1 MFENHSFPWTARR
14 FANMAGCAV
23 QNEQLEP
30 EMKRIL
36 IGLIVAAG
44 LGAGGW
50 FGFNLYV
57 QHRATGEVEAAF
69 ERIRSGG
76 GKASHGKITFEL
88 ATRTLT
94 IEDIAVEPAQPQLAK
109 IKVAKVTAVGVRQPD
124 ETHFSADNIDLSGVE
139 VAYTSSEQAKLKA
152 NYKIPQISAR
162 DFYGPTRADGTP
174 LSGSIIDMYRFMLAQ
189 YATVSAS
196 SITAPTIAVNVD
208 AGSGNAGSGDYVYS
222 GLSVQNLNRGKIE
235 TAKTDRVSFT
245 LDLAQPSKP
254 AKMTGEMSGL
264 AIYDFD
270 ATAVRAA
277 LDQQVSSD
285 DNFHRIYRRI
295 SVNSYVVTTAPGVRV
310 LIDGITFDDIAIRP
324 SKFRPA
330 EIIALV
336 PADGSIPTPAQ
347 SRDMIEKVADFFE
360 GFRIGKAEVGKQ
372 TVETPQ
378 GTGRLNA
385 VKYDQDKIALEGLEM
400 PLPQGQLKME
410 RFTLKSFSA
419 GNLMRWAASLKTP
432 GQPPSPDQMLGL
444 FRVLEGA
451 EIKGV
456 VSPYKTTRQLFTIDT
471 ISLNWGQLVGS
482 IPSKANL
489 VVKMVTPT
497 DPANPALQPL
507 IMAGVDKL
515 AIDLDLGA
523 AWTESTGAFALAP
536 ATIDLGNLAKAQVG
550 FALANVPRG
559 LFTTDP
565 VQAMGQA
572 AQVET
577 GAIELSLRDSGVVDL
592 VVAQFA
598 RMQNVS
604 RDAARSAIVEMIRA
618 QGEKIAGASAD
629 AKGAVDA
636 LAGFVETS
644 GQTLTVK
651 LAPRAKVPLM
661 QLMQLIQ
668 TDPENALAQFR
679 IEASTGL

>member
-1 MFENHSFPWTARR
+1 
-14 FANMAGCAV
+14 
-23 QNEQLEP
+23 
-30 EMKRIL
+30 MKRIL
-36 IGLIVAAG
+36 IGLIALLV

-50 FGFNLYV
+50 FGFNFYV
-57 QHRATGEVEAAF
+57 QHRAIAEVEAAF
-69 ERIRSGG
+69 ERIRAGG

-94 IEDIAVEPAQPQLAK
+94 IEDIAVEPAQPQLTK
-109 IKVAKVTAVGVRQPD
+109 VKVAKVTAVGISQPD
-124 ETHFSADNIDLSGVE
+124 EAHFSADSIEASGVE
-139 VAYTSSEQAKLKA
+139 VAFTSTERAKLKA

-162 DFYGPTRADGTP
+162 DFSGPTRADGPP

-196 SITAPTIAVNVD
+196 SIAVPTLAVSVD
-208 AGSGNAGSGDYVYS
+208 AGAGNAGSGDYVYS
-222 GLSVQNLNRGKIE
+222 GLSVQNLKRGQIE

-245 LDLAQPSKP
+245 LDLVQPGKS

-270 ATAVRAA
+270 ATAVKAA
-277 LDQQVSSD
+277 LDQQGSSD
-285 DNFHRIYRRI
+285 DNFRRIYRRI
-295 SVNSYVVTTAPGVRV
+295 SANSYVVTMAPGARV
-310 LIDGITFDDIAIRP
+310 QIDGISFDDIAIRP

-347 SRDMIEKVADFFE
+347 SRDMIAKVADFFE
-360 GFRIGKAEVGKQ
+360 GFQIGKAEIGKQ

-385 VKYDQDKIALEGLEM
+385 VKYDQDKIALEGLDM
-400 PLPQGQLKME
+400 PLPRGQLKME
-410 RFTLKSFSA
+410 RFTLKAFRA
-419 GNLMRWAASLKTP
+419 ANLMRWAASLQTP

-451 EIKGV
+451 EVKGV
-456 VSPYKTTRQLFTIDT
+456 VAPHKNSRQLITIDT
-471 ISLNWGQLVGS
+471 LSLDWGQLVGS

-497 DPANPALQPL
+497 DPANPALRPL

-515 AIDLDLGA
+515 AINLDLGA
-523 AWTESTGAFALAP
+523 AWTESSGAFALAP
-536 ATIDLGNLAKAQVG
+536 ATIDLGNLARAQARL
-550 FALANVPRG
+550 ALANVPRG
-559 LFTTDP
+559 VFTTDP
-565 VQAMGQA
+565 VQAMSDAGKI
-572 AQVET
+572 ET
-577 GAIELSLRDSGVVDL
+577 GTIELSLRDSGVVDL
-592 VVAQFA
+592 VVAQFS

-618 QGEKIAGASAD
+618 QGEKLAASNLD
-629 AKGAVDA
+629 AKAAADA
-636 LAGFVETS
+636 LADFVSTS
-644 GQTLTVK
+644 GQTLTIK
-651 LAPRAKVPLM
+651 LTPLGRLPVL
-661 QLMQLIQ
+661 QLMDVLDNEPII
-668 TDPENALAQFR
+668 ALAQFR

>member
-1 MFENHSFPWTARR
+1 
-14 FANMAGCAV
+14 
-23 QNEQLEP
+23 
-30 EMKRIL
+30 MKRIL
-36 IGLIVAAG
+36 IGLIVAAA

-57 QHRATGEVEAAF
+57 QHRATSEVEAAF
-69 ERIRSGG
+69 ERLRAGG
-76 GKASHGKITFEL
+76 SKASHGKITFAL

-94 IEDIAVEPAQPQLAK
+94 IEDIAVEPAQPQVATF
-109 IKVAKVTAVGVRQPD
+109 KVAKITAVGVRQPD
-124 ETHFSADNIDLSGVE
+124 EARFSADSIEASGVE
-139 VAYTSSEQAKLKA
+139 VGFTSTERITVKA
-152 NYKIPQISAR
+152 NYKIPHISAR
-162 DFYGPTRADGTP
+162 DFSGSTRADGSP
-174 LSGSIIDMYRFMLAQ
+174 VSGSIIDMYRFILAQ
-189 YATVSAS
+189 YATISAS
-196 SITAPTIAVNVD
+196 EIAMPTLAVNVD
-208 AGSGNAGSGDYVYS
+208 AGRNAGSGDYIYS
-222 GLSVQNLNRGKIE
+222 GLSVQNVNRGKID
-235 TAKTDRVSFT
+235 TAKMDRVAYT
-245 LDLAQPSKP
+245 IDLAQAGKP
-254 AKMTGEMSGL
+254 AKMTGELSGL

-277 LDQQVSSD
+277 LDQQGSND

-295 SVNSYVVTTAPGVRV
+295 SVNSYVVTAAPGMRMQV
-310 LIDGITFDDIAIRP
+310 DGFTFDDIAIRP

-336 PADGSIPTPAQ
+336 PADGAIPTPAQ
-347 SRDMIEKVADFFE
+347 SRDMIARVADFFE
-360 GFRIGKAEVGKQ
+360 GFQIGNVEIGKQ
-372 TVETPQ
+372 TVEMPQ
-378 GTGRLNA
+378 GTWRLSA
-385 VKYDQDKIALEGLEM
+385 VKYDQDKVALEGLDM
-400 PLPQGQLKME
+400 PLPQGQLKIE
-410 RFTLKSFSA
+410 RFALKSFSA
-419 GNLMRWAASLKTP
+419 ANLMRWAASLQTS

-451 EIKGV
+451 EVKGV
-456 VSPYKTTRQLFTIDT
+456 VSPYKNTRQLFTIDT

-482 IPSKANL
+482 IPSRANL

-523 AWTESTGAFALAP
+523 AWTESSGAFALAP
-536 ATIDLGNLAKAQVG
+536 ATIDLGNLAKAQARL
-550 FALANVPRG
+550 ALANVPRG

-577 GAIELSLRDSGVVDL
+577 GAFELSLRDSGVVDL

-604 RDAARSAIVEMIRA
+604 RDTARSAIVEMIRA
-618 QGEKIAGASAD
+618 QGEKIAGSSVD
-629 AKGAVDA
+629 ARGAVDA

-644 GQTLTVK
+644 GQTLSRK

-668 TDPENALAQFR
+668 TAPDSALAQFR

>member
-1 MFENHSFPWTARR
+1 
-14 FANMAGCAV
+14 
-23 QNEQLEP
+23 
-30 EMKRIL
+30 MKRIL
-36 IGLIVAAG
+36 IGLIVAAV

-57 QHRATGEVEAAF
+57 RHRATSEVEAAF
-69 ERIRSGG
+69 EQMRSGG

-94 IEDIAVEPAQPQLAK
+94 IEDIDVAPAQPLLANV
-109 IKVAKVTAVGVRQPD
+109 KVAKVTAVGVRQPD
-124 ETHFSADNIDLSGVE
+124 EAHFSADSIEASGVE
-139 VAYTSSEQAKLKA
+139 VGFTSTERTTVKA

-162 DFYGPTRADGTP
+162 DFSGPTRAANAP
-174 LSGSIIDMYRFMLAQ
+174 PSGSIIDMYRFMLAQ

-196 SITAPTIAVNVD
+196 SIAVPTVAVNVD
-208 AGSGNAGSGDYVYS
+208 AGTGNTGSGDYVYS
-222 GLSVQNLNRGKIE
+222 GVAVQNVNRGKVE
-235 TAKTDRVSFT
+235 TAKTDRIT
-245 LDLAQPSKP
+245 YTIDLAQPGKP
-254 AKMTGEMSGL
+254 TKLNGELSGL
-264 AIYDFD
+264 AAYDFD

-277 LDQQVSSD
+277 LDQPGSSD
-285 DNFHRIYRRI
+285 DGFHRIYRRI
-295 SVNSYVVTTAPGVRV
+295 SANSYVATTAPGVRV
-310 LIDGITFDDIAIRP
+310 QVDGITFDDIAIRP

-360 GFRIGKAEVGKQ
+360 GFQIGKVEIGRQ

-378 GTGRLNA
+378 GTGRINA
-385 VKYDQDKIALEGLEM
+385 VKYDPDNIALEGLDM

-410 RFTLKSFSA
+410 RFALKSFSA
-419 GNLMRWAASLKTP
+419 ANLMRWAASLKTP

-444 FRVLEGA
+444 FRVLQGA

-456 VSPYKTTRQLFTIDT
+456 VSPYKNTRQFVTIDT

-497 DPANPALQPL
+497 DTANPALRPL

-515 AIDLDLGA
+515 AIDLDVGA
-523 AWTESTGAFALAP
+523 AWTESSGAFALAP
-536 ATIDLGNLAKAQVG
+536 ASIELGDLAKAQAR

-559 LFTTDP
+559 LFTATAP
-565 VQAMGQA
+565 MEAMGQA

-577 GAIELSLRDSGVVDL
+577 GAIELSLRDGGVVDL
-592 VVAQFA
+592 VVAQFSL
-598 RMQNVS
+598 MQNVS
-604 RDAARSAIVEMIRA
+604 RDTARNAIVQMIRA
-618 QGEKIAGASAD
+618 QGEKIAASNAD
-629 AKGAVDA
+629 VRMAIDA

-644 GQTLTVK
+644 GQTLSSSRP
-651 LAPRAKVPLM
+651 APWSRSC
-661 QLMQLIQ
+661 
-668 TDPENALAQFR
+668 N
-679 IEASTGL
+679 

>member
-1 MFENHSFPWTARR
+1 
-14 FANMAGCAV
+14 
-23 QNEQLEP
+23 
-30 EMKRIL
+30 MKRIL

-44 LGAGGW
+44 LAAGGW

-57 QHRATGEVEAAF
+57 QHRATSEVEAAF
-69 ERIRSGG
+69 EQLRAGG
-76 GKASHGKITFEL
+76 GKASHGKIGFEL

-94 IEDIAVEPAQPQLAK
+94 IEDINVEPAQPQLANV
-109 IKVAKVTAVGVRQPD
+109 KVAKVTAVGIRQPD
-124 ETHFSADNIDLSGVE
+124 EAHFSADSIDVSGVE
-139 VAYTSSEQAKLKA
+139 VAFTSTERAKLKA

-162 DFYGPTRADGTP
+162 DFSGPTRADGPP
-174 LSGSIIDMYRFMLAQ
+174 LSGSIIDIYRFMLAQ

-196 SITAPTIAVNVD
+196 SIAVPTLGVNVD
-208 AGSGNAGSGDYVYS
+208 AGTGNPGSGEYVYS
-222 GLSVQNLNRGKIE
+222 GLSIQNVNRGQIE
-235 TAKTDRVSFT
+235 TAKTDRVTFA
-245 LDLAQPSKP
+245 LELGKP
-254 AKMTGEMSGL
+254 GKPTKMTGELSGL
-264 AIYDFD
+264 AIYDVD
-270 ATAVRAA
+270 ATPVRAA

-285 DNFHRIYRRI
+285 DSFHRIYRRI
-295 SVNSYVVTTAPGVRV
+295 SANSYVITTAPGVRV
-310 LIDGITFDDIAIRP
+310 QIDGFTFDDIAIRP

-336 PADGSIPTPAQ
+336 PADGSILTPAQ
-347 SRDMIEKVADFFE
+347 SHDMMEKVADFFE
-360 GFRIGKAEVGKQ
+360 GFQIGKAEIGKQ

-378 GTGRLNA
+378 GTGRLSA
-385 VKYDQDKIALEGLEM
+385 LKYDQDKIALEGLEM
-400 PLPQGQLKME
+400 PMPQGQLKME
-410 RFTLKSFSA
+410 RFALKSFSA
-419 GNLMRWAASLKTP
+419 AKLMRWAANLRLRTP

-444 FRVLEGA
+444 FGVLEGA

-456 VSPYKTTRQLFTIDT
+456 VAPYKTTRQHFTVDT
-471 ISLNWGQLVGS
+471 ISLSWGQLVGS

-489 VVKMVTPT
+489 LVKMVTPT

-523 AWTESTGAFALAP
+523 AWTESSGAFALAP
-536 ATIDLGNLAKAQVG
+536 ATIDLGNLAKAQARLA
-550 FALANVPRG
+550 FANVPRG

-565 VQAMGQA
+565 AQAMGQA

-577 GAIELSLRDSGVVDL
+577 GTFELSLRDSGVVDL

-598 RMQNVS
+598 RTQNVS

-618 QGEKIAGASAD
+618 QGEKIAGSSVD
-629 AKGAVDA
+629 AGGAVDA

-651 LAPRAKVPLM
+651 LTPRAKVPLM
-661 QLMQLIQ
+661 QLMQLSRS
-668 TDPENALAQFR
+668 DPESALAQFK

>member
-1 MFENHSFPWTARR
+1 
-14 FANMAGCAV
+14 
-23 QNEQLEP
+23 
-30 EMKRIL
+30 MKRIL
-36 IGLIVAAG
+36 IGLIVAAV
-44 LGAGGW
+44 LAAGGW

-57 QHRATGEVEAAF
+57 QHRATAEVEAAF
-69 ERIRSGG
+69 EQIRSGG
-76 GKASHGKITFEL
+76 GKASHGKVAFEL

-94 IEDIAVEPAQPQLAK
+94 IENINVEPAQPELADVK
-109 IKVAKVTAVGVRQPD
+109 IAKVTAVGIRQPD
-124 ETHFSADNIDLSGVE
+124 EAHFSADSIEVSGVE
-139 VAYTSSEQAKLKA
+139 VAFTYTDRAKLKA
-152 NYKIPQISAR
+152 NYKIPQITAR
-162 DFYGPTRADGTP
+162 DFSGPTRAASAP

-196 SITAPTIAVNVD
+196 SIVAPTVAANID
-208 AGSGNAGSGDYVYS
+208 AGTGNAGSGDFVYS
-222 GLSVQNLNRGKIE
+222 GLAVQNVNRGKIE
-235 TAKTDRVSFT
+235 TAKTDRITYS
-245 LDLAQPSKP
+245 LDVTQPGKP
-254 AKMTGEMSGL
+254 AKMTGELSGL
-264 AIYDFD
+264 AAYDFD
-270 ATAVRAA
+270 ASAVTAA
-277 LDQQVSSD
+277 LDPQGSSD
-285 DNFHRIYRRI
+285 DGFHRIYRRI
-295 SVNSYVVTTAPGVRV
+295 SANSSAVTMAPGVRV
-310 LIDGITFDDIAIRP
+310 QIDNVAIDDIAIRP

-330 EIIALV
+330 EIMALM

-347 SRDMIEKVADFFE
+347 SRDMFEKVAEFFE
-360 GFRIGKAEVGKQ
+360 GFQIGKAEIGKQ

-378 GTGRLNA
+378 GTGKLSA

-400 PLPQGQLKME
+400 PMPQGQLKME
-410 RFTLKSFSA
+410 RFALKSFSA
-419 GNLMRWAASLKTP
+419 ANLMRWAASLRTP

-456 VSPYKTTRQLFTIDT
+456 VSPYKNTRQLVTIDT

-497 DPANPALQPL
+497 DPANPAQRPL

-523 AWTESTGAFALAP
+523 AWTESSGAFALAP
-536 ATIDLGNLAKAQVG
+536 ATINLGNLAKAQAR

-559 LFTTDP
+559 LFTTTDP
-565 VQAMGQA
+565 MEAMSEM

-577 GAIELSLRDSGVVDL
+577 GTLELSLRDSGIVDL
-592 VVAQFA
+592 IVAQFS

-604 RDAARSAIVEMIRA
+604 RDAARSAITEMIRA
-618 QGEKIAGASAD
+618 QGEKVTAANLD
-629 AKGAVDA
+629 AKAAVDA

-644 GQTLTVK
+644 GQTLTIK
-651 LAPRAKVPLM
+651 LTPLGKVPVL
-661 QLMQLIQ
+661 QLVDALNSEPIV
-668 TDPENALAQFR
+668 ALAQFR

>member
-1 MFENHSFPWTARR
+1 
-14 FANMAGCAV
+14 
-23 QNEQLEP
+23 
-30 EMKRIL
+30 MKRIL
-36 IGLIVAAG
+36 IGLIVAAV

-57 QHRATGEVEAAF
+57 QHRVTAEVEAAF
-69 ERIRSGG
+69 EQIRSGG
-76 GKASHGKITFEL
+76 GKASHGKVTFEL

-94 IEDIAVEPAQPQLAK
+94 IEDIAVEPAQPQLANV
-109 IKVAKVTAVGVRQPD
+109 KVAKVTAVGVRQPD
-124 ETHFSADNIDLSGVE
+124 EAHFSADSIEVSGVE
-139 VAYTSSEQAKLKA
+139 VAFTSSERAKLKA

-162 DFYGPTRADGTP
+162 DFSGPTRAAAAP

-196 SITAPTIAVNVD
+196 SIAAPTVAVNVN
-208 AGSGNAGSGDYVYS
+208 AGTGNVGSGEYVYS
-222 GLSVQNLNRGKIE
+222 GLSIQNVNRGKIE
-235 TAKTDRVSFT
+235 TAKTDRITYT
-245 LDLAQPSKP
+245 LDLAQPGKP
-254 AKMTGEMSGL
+254 EKMTGELSGL
-264 AIYDFD
+264 AAYDFD

-277 LDQQVSSD
+277 LDQQGSSD
-285 DNFHRIYRRI
+285 DSFHRIYRRI
-295 SVNSYVVTTAPGVRV
+295 SANSYVVTTAPGVRV
-310 LIDGITFDDIAIRP
+310 QIDGISFDDIAIRP

-360 GFRIGKAEVGKQ
+360 GFQIGKAEIGKQ

-385 VKYDQDKIALEGLEM
+385 VKYDQDKIALEGLDM
-400 PLPQGQLKME
+400 PMPQGQLKME
-410 RFTLKSFSA
+410 RFALKSFSA
-419 GNLMRWAASLKTP
+419 ASLMRWAAGLRTP

-456 VSPYKTTRQLFTIDT
+456 VSPYKNTRQVVTIDT
-471 ISLNWGQLVGS
+471 ISLNWGQLIGP
-482 IPSKANL
+482 IPSKASL
-489 VVKMVTPT
+489 VVKMVAPT
-497 DPANPALQPL
+497 DPSNPAQQPL
-507 IMAGVDKL
+507 TMAGIDKL

-523 AWTESTGAFALAP
+523 AWTESSGAFALAP
-536 ATIDLGNLAKAQVG
+536 ATIDLGNLAKAQAR

-565 VQAMGQA
+565 AQAMGQA

-577 GAIELSLRDSGVVDL
+577 GAFELSLRDSGIVDL
-592 VVAQFA
+592 VVAQFS

-604 RDAARSAIVEMIRA
+604 RDAARSAIVEMIRV
-618 QGEKIAGASAD
+618 QGEKIVASNVD
-629 AKGAVDA
+629 ARVAVDA
-636 LAGFVETS
+636 LASFVETS
-644 GQTLTVK
+644 GQTLTIK
-651 LAPRAKVPLM
+651 LTPRAKVPLM
-661 QLMQLIQ
+661 QLMQLSKS
-668 TDPENALAQFR
+668 DPESALAQFR

>member
-1 MFENHSFPWTARR
+1 
-14 FANMAGCAV
+14 
-23 QNEQLEP
+23 
-30 EMKRIL
+30 MKRIL
-36 IGLIVAAG
+36 IGLIALLA
-44 LGAGGW
+44 LGVGGW
-50 FGFNLYV
+50 FGFNVYV
-57 QHRATGEVEAAF
+57 QHRMTSEVEAAF
-69 ERIRSGG
+69 ERIRAGG
-76 GKASHGKITFEL
+76 GKASHGVVAFEL
-88 ATRTLT
+88 SSGTLT
-94 IEDIAVEPAQPQLAK
+94 IEDVNVEPAQPQLGG

-124 ETHFSADNIDLSGVE
+124 ETRFTADSLEASGVE
-139 VAYTSSEQAKLKA
+139 IAYTSNERMKLKA
-152 NYKIPQISAR
+152 NYKIPQISAH
-162 DFYGPTRADGTP
+162 DFSGPTRVDGTP
-174 LSGSIIDMYRFMLAQ
+174 PSGSIIDMYRFILAQ

-196 SITAPTIAVNVD
+196 SIAAPTIAVNVD
-208 AGSGNAGSGDYVYS
+208 AGTGNAGSGDYVYS
-222 GLSVQNLNRGKIE
+222 GLSVQNVNRGKIE
-235 TAKTDRVSFT
+235 TAKTDRVTFA
-245 LDLAQPSKP
+245 LDLAQPGKP
-254 AKMTGEMSGL
+254 AKMTGELSGL

-277 LDQQVSSD
+277 LDQQGSSD

-295 SVNSYVVTTAPGVRV
+295 SANSYVVTMAPGARV
-310 LIDGITFDDIAIRP
+310 QIDGFSFDDIAIRP

-347 SRDMIEKVADFFE
+347 SRDMIAKVADFFE
-360 GFRIGKAEVGKQ
+360 GFQIGKAEIGKQ

-385 VKYDQDKIALEGLEM
+385 VKYDQDEIALEGLDM
-400 PLPQGQLKME
+400 PMPQGQLKME
-410 RFTLKSFSA
+410 RFALKSFRA
-419 GNLMRWAASLKTP
+419 ANLMRWAASLRTP

-444 FRVLEGA
+444 FGVLEGA

-456 VSPYKTTRQLFTIDT
+456 VAPYKTTRQLFTVDT
-471 ISLNWGQLVGS
+471 ISLSWGQLVGS

-523 AWTESTGAFALAP
+523 AWTESSGAFALSP
-536 ATIDLGNLAKAQVG
+536 ATIDLGNLARAQAR

-559 LFTTDP
+559 LFTIDP
-565 VQAMGQA
+565 AQAMGQA

-577 GAIELSLRDSGVVDL
+577 GAFELSLRDSGVVDL

-618 QGEKIAGASAD
+618 QGEKIAGSSVD
-629 AKGAVDA
+629 AGGAVDA

-644 GQTLTVK
+644 GQTLTIK
-651 LAPRAKVPLM
+651 LTPRAKVPLM
-661 QLMQLIQ
+661 QLMQLSRS
-668 TDPENALAQFR
+668 DPESALAQFK

>member
-1 MFENHSFPWTARR
+1 
-14 FANMAGCAV
+14 
-23 QNEQLEP
+23 
-30 EMKRIL
+30 MKRIL
-36 IGLIVAAG
+36 IGLIALLA
-44 LGAGGW
+44 LGVGGW
-50 FGFNLYV
+50 FGFNLYAE
-57 QHRATGEVEAAF
+57 HKMTREVEAAF
-69 ERIRSGG
+69 EQIRSGG

-94 IEDIAVEPAQPQLAK
+94 IEDIAVEPAQPQLANV
-109 IKVAKVTAVGVRQPD
+109 KVAKVTAVGVRQPD
-124 ETHFSADNIDLSGVE
+124 EAHFSADNIEVSGAE
-139 VAYTSSEQAKLKA
+139 VAFTSTERAKLKA

-162 DFYGPTRADGTP
+162 DFSGPIRADGTA
-174 LSGSIIDMYRFMLAQ
+174 LSGSIIDMYRFILAQ

-196 SITAPTIAVNVD
+196 SIAAPTISVNVD
-208 AGSGNAGSGDYVYS
+208 AGTGNAGSGDYVYS

-235 TAKTDRVSFT
+235 TAKTDRVSFA
-245 LDLAQPSKP
+245 LDLAQPGKP
-254 AKMTGEMSGL
+254 AKMTGELSGL
-264 AIYDFD
+264 AIYEFD

-277 LDQQVSSD
+277 LDQPASSD

-295 SVNSYVVTTAPGVRV
+295 SANSYVVTMAPGARV
-310 LIDGITFDDIAIRP
+310 QIDGFSFDDIAIRP

-347 SRDMIEKVADFFE
+347 SRDMIAKVADFFE
-360 GFRIGKAEVGKQ
+360 GFQIGKAEVGKQ

-385 VKYDQDKIALEGLEM
+385 VKYDQDEIALEGLDM
-400 PLPQGQLKME
+400 PMPQGQLKME
-410 RFTLKSFSA
+410 RFALKSFRA
-419 GNLMRWAASLKTP
+419 ANLMRWAASLRTP

-451 EIKGV
+451 EVKGV
-456 VSPYKTTRQLFTIDT
+456 VAPYKATRQLFTIDT
-471 ISLNWGQLVGS
+471 ISLSWGQLVGS

-515 AIDLDLGA
+515 AIDLDVGA
-523 AWTESTGAFALAP
+523 AWTESSGAFALSP
-536 ATIDLGNLAKAQVG
+536 ATIDLGNLARAQAR

-559 LFTTDP
+559 LFTIDP
-565 VQAMGQA
+565 AQAMGQA

-577 GAIELSLRDSGVVDL
+577 GAFELSLRDSGVVDL

-618 QGEKIAGASAD
+618 QGEKIAGASVGAG
-629 AKGAVDA
+629 GAVDA

-644 GQTLTVK
+644 GQTLTIK
-651 LAPRAKVPLM
+651 LTPRAKVPLM
-661 QLMQLIQ
+661 QLMQLSRS
-668 TDPENALAQFR
+668 DPESALAQFK